1 LGIVA
6 RGSSSYCNTMCGLYS
21 FKASAEEVRRLFEY
35 VETPDLA
42 PRPYVA
48 PLSPIVIVRQE
59 NGARHFEHVRWGFIP
74 SWLKEP
80 KPGKPII
87 NARSETLLEKPSFK
101 NAIRRRRCLIPA
113 DGYYEW
119 VGDVPGKKIPHY
131 IHRPDHGLF
140 AFAGIWEHWMGADG
154 SEIETAAIITS
165 EPNAVIAKIYDRMPI
180 VVQPENHA
188 TWLDVRSEDTSGI
201 MLLLK
206 SPADDYFVHEPIRIE
221 RKAPPPKPKAQLDL
235 F

>member
-1 LGIVA
+1 
-6 RGSSSYCNTMCGLYS
+6 MCGLYS
-21 FKASAEEVRRLFEY
+21 FKASAEEVRRLFGYLED
-35 VETPDLA
+35 PDFP

-48 PLSPIVIVRQE
+48 PLSPIAIVRNE
-59 NGARHFEHVRWGFIP
+59 NAARHFQLVRWGFIP
-74 SWLKEP
+74 SWMKEP

-131 IHRPDHGLF
+131 IHRPDNGPF
-140 AFAGIWEHWMGADG
+140 AFAGIWEHWMGANG

-165 EPNAVIAKIYDRMPI
+165 EPNSVIAKIYDRMP
-180 VVQPENHA
+180 VVIQPENYSQ
-188 TWLDVRSEDTSGI
+188 WLDVQNVEGEEAVQ
-201 MLLLK
+201 LLH
-206 SPADDYFVHEPIRIE
+206 PAPDDYFVYEPTTIE
-221 RKAPPPKPKAQLDL
+221 RNAPPSKPKAQLSL